1 LLRVSFP
8 IALLLSAGALVAAD
22 PPFAEYVPA
31 DTKILIGVEVRTI
44 MISDWGKALVEQMK
58 SASGDAWTKELPLK
72 GFDPLQDVDQVWI
85 ASSSVDQ
92 KASPLV
98 ILRGRFDKSHLP
110 AAIGRYHAVP
120 LIPLDAKREHLMA
133 LMDPYT
139 IFSGDRATVERAID
153 RRGLKSVDAHLATAS
168 TALCSRYWVWAVAD
182 GLDGVSAA
190 KSATQ
195 GLEGVS
201 GFEFGLSVN
210 RDLDVAAQLHMRT
223 AQDAQKMSALVAMLQ
238 AAAKGQPNGASQM
251 NVESHLTDKTLD
263 VSLRVPE
270 DELRRAWDQQRAV
283 IAQSLSQLP
292 QQIAAARAGKPFSP
306 IAVPPQTTAAAP
318 GPANASQARH
328 APVARQ
334 SRILVDEDGNTVQV
348 TLPGR

>member
-1 LLRVSFP
+1 MLRLSFP

-22 PPFAEYVPA
+22 PPFSEYVPA
-31 DTKILIGVEVRTI
+31 DTRILVGVEVRTI
-44 MISDWGKALVEQMK
+44 LTSDWGKALVEQMK
-58 SASGDAWTKELPLK
+58 SASGDGWTKELPLK
-72 GFDPLQDVDQVWI
+72 GFDPIQDLDQLWI
-85 ASSSVDQ
+85 ASSSADQ
-92 KASPLV
+92 KASALV

-110 AAIGRYHAVP
+110 AAIGRYHSVP

-133 LMDPYT
+133 VMDPYT

-153 RRGLKSVDAHLATAS
+153 RHGLKSVNAHIVTAATALS
-168 TALCSRYWVWAVAD
+168 SRYWLWAVAD
-182 GLDGVSAA
+182 GLDGVPAA
-190 KSATQ
+190 KSAPQ

-210 RDLDVAAQLHMRT
+210 RDLDMAAQLHMRT
-223 AQDAQKMSALVAMLQ
+223 AQDAQKMTAMIGMLQ
-238 AAAKGQPNGASQM
+238 AMAKGQQNGASQV
-251 NVESHLTDKTLD
+251 NIESHVTDKTLD

-292 QQIAAARAGKPFSP
+292 QQIAAARAGKPFNP
-306 IAVPPQTTAAAP
+306 IAAPPQTAAVAPGQAAA
-318 GPANASQARH
+318 AQVHH

-334 SRILVDEDGNTVQV
+334 SRVVIDEDGNTVQV